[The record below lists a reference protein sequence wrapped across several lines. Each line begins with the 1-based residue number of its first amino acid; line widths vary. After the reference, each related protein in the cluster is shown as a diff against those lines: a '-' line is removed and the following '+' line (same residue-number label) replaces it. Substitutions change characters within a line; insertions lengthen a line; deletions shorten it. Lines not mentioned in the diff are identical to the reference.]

1 MQNGKVLG
9 CVPLPFAGLMNT
21 KSSEEMDELV
31 EDLGKAWKTI
41 GCDIQSPFMT
51 MALIPLACLPELRL
65 TDRGLVDCTTFSF
78 ADLEVE

>member
-1 MQNGKVLG
+1 MPDNMGKV
-9 CVPLPFAGLMNT
+9 FFTNAGAESNENAVKIARAYTGRPGLIT
-21 KSSEEMDELV
+21 F
-31 EDLGKAWKTI
+31 GGGFHGRT
-41 GCDIQSPFMT
+41 FMT